1 MGIFGNKLLLRLI
14 ATPTSS
20 GKLEYNAEK
29 VDHKMTHIL
38 PFSCISLIGSQ
49 LTVLTSHH
57 SRSLSMRLLEFAETP
72 TIQYETTTLVAGF
85 QLEIYKGRG
94 QTLYNQFSP
103 QYTRNPFYLDNDLLE
118 TEIEQTL
125 LNHVITVYENAG
137 SSDKLNLRI
146 YLLMTVAFFQES
158 IIPFMK
164 RVNTWN
170 INIWDINTWDI
181 ENRIKLARAVID
193 FCSMVYERWDNP
205 PKSIAPGTPYLFRE

>member
-1 MGIFGNKLLLRLI
+1 
-14 ATPTSS
+14 
-20 GKLEYNAEK
+20 
-29 VDHKMTHIL
+29 
-38 PFSCISLIGSQ
+38 
-49 LTVLTSHH
+49 
-57 SRSLSMRLLEFAETP
+57 MRLLEFAETP

-164 RVNTWN
+164 RVNTW
-170 INIWDINTWDI
+170 DI
-181 ENRIKLARAVID
+181 ENRIKLTRAVID